1 MLFDDDQQLE
11 ERIVRVLGVKP
22 QLTANE
28 ILKLVNKKKSYSIQ
42 GLYKELKK
50 LEYSGVVSK
59 EKKQYSLRIPWVL
72 ETIDF
77 SAKLNSRYISGAQ
90 DIISLPAMGKK
101 SIWHFT
107 NLQQLNNFWSQVLL
121 FLMQKVEDPPLFSLM
136 EHPWYHLIFT
146 EQEQQYID
154 AVHRTKTQLYII
166 NKGKTYLDKW
176 AEQFWNES
184 HIEYSF
190 DSRPLRNNPKNVYL
204 NAIGDY
210 VLTVKLDAS
219 ISKDIEK
226 VYNNTVDAEAVNH
239 SEIFRVFSQKVKV
252 TMWLEHNPAKA
263 KKITGVFRR
272 YFGLK

>member
-28 ILKLVNKKKSYSIQ
+28 LLKLVNKKKSYSIQ

-50 LEYSGVVSK
+50 LEYGGVVSK

-90 DIISLPAMGKK
+90 DIISLPVMGKK
-101 SIWHFT
+101 SIWHFS
-107 NLQQLNNFWSQVLL
+107 NLQKLNNFWSQVLL
-121 FLMQKVEDPPLFSLM
+121 FLVQKVDDRRLFSVM

-146 EQEQQYID
+146 EQEQQFID
-154 AVHRTKTQLYII
+154 AVERTKTQLYII
-166 NKGKTYLDKW
+166 NKRKTYLDKW
-176 AEQFWNES
+176 VEQFWNES

-210 VLTVKLDAS
+210 VLTVKLDDA
-219 ISKDIEK
+219 ITKDIEQ
-226 VYNNTVDAEAVNH
+226 VYNSTVNAEAVNH
-239 SEIFRVFSQKVKV
+239 SEIFQVFNQRVKA
-252 TMWLEHNPAKA
+252 TMWLEYHPTKA
-263 KKITGVFRR
+263 KRITGAFRR
-272 YFGLK
+272 HFGF